1 MDWQEKID
9 IFPEA
14 PSTQTTQVFLDH
26 QANDMDG
33 NLNLTWDYVSDLFDK
48 DVIEKM
54 FEQYISNVNNII
66 DGNVL
71 FEEQLNTSDIN
82 LLKKYN
88 MTETTISDKSL
99 IELFTESVRKYPDN
113 IAVID
118 NDDMITY
125 GGLDQMSNQMA
136 NYLKEKEIEKG
147 DK

>member
-1 MDWQEKID
+1 
-9 IFPEA
+9 
-14 PSTQTTQVFLDH
+14 
-26 QANDMDG
+26 
-33 NLNLTWDYVSDLFDK
+33 
-48 DVIEKM
+48 
-54 FEQYISNVNNII
+54 
-66 DGNVL
+66 
-71 FEEQLNTSDIN
+71 
-82 LLKKYN
+82 

-147 DK
+147 DKVAILGYRDFNTIVGVLGILKLGAAYVPLDPEVPKERREFIRKNSEYKYLLDTKMKMSGQSTHASMKSRNLMKPPRIYYLYFR